1 MVHTAFVMWDV
12 GHARQHLNLIGYALM
27 VNSMALLEH
36 RQRAAPLA
44 A

>member
-1 MVHTAFVMWDV
+1 MWLSRAHNV
-12 GHARQHLNLIGYALM
+12 GHVRQHLNLIGYALM
-27 VNSMALLEH
+27 VNFLAVLEH